1 MVVTGASHSQLS
13 PPQNELWQLGLRVHR
28 IALPRSRRPTETRH
42 PRGLGQLDLHIRR
55 SVAAL
60 ARVATAFAFLVGFGA
75 PAALA
80 QNPYTWNN
88 GTTQS
93 LHRQLERRR
102 QLARRREQP
111 GRAAQFRDHPVGVR
125 RHRRLHLVERQSAPS
140 SSTG

>member
-1 MVVTGASHSQLS
+1 M
-13 PPQNELWQLGLRVHR
+13 
-28 IALPRSRRPTETRH
+28 
-42 PRGLGQLDLHIRR
+42 
-55 SVAAL
+55 AL
-60 ARVATAFAFLVGFGA
+60 AVWGLTASTVH
-75 PAALA
+75 A

-111 GRAAQFRDHPVGVR
+111 GRAAQFRDHPVGVC
-125 RHRRLHLVERQSAPS
+125 RHRRLHLDEQLLAPS